1 MVKGIE
7 RFKEYFAAYEGNYV
21 IIGGTACE
29 IHEEE
34 NALVPRATK
43 DIDIILIVE
52 ALSTDFVS
60 RFWEFVKAARYEEK
74 NKGERTEEGHKH
86 EYYRFM
92 KPQNSD
98 FPFQIELFSRNIGL
112 INFPADAHI
121 TPIPMNEDLSSL
133 SAILMDDDYYR
144 FTIEHS
150 RTEDGI
156 HIANVESLICLKCR
170 AFLEMTE
177 RKKNGES
184 VDSKHIAKHKKD
196 VFRLAGMLAPS
207 DKYDV
212 PATLRADIENFCK
225 AVEMDLPNKDFLSA
239 AGLNNISGME
249 LLSQLKQTFLS
260 E

>member
-1 MVKGIE
+1 
-7 RFKEYFAAYEGNYV
+7 
-21 IIGGTACE
+21 
-29 IHEEE
+29 
-34 NALVPRATK
+34 
-43 DIDIILIVE
+43 
-52 ALSTDFVS
+52 
-60 RFWEFVKAARYEEK
+60 
-74 NKGERTEEGHKH
+74 
-86 EYYRFM
+86 
-92 KPQNSD
+92 
-98 FPFQIELFSRNIGL
+98 
-112 INFPADAHI
+112 
-121 TPIPMNEDLSSL
+121 
-133 SAILMDDDYYR
+133 MDDDYYR

-249 LLSQLKQTFLS
+249 LLSQLKQTFL
-260 E
+260 